1 MLPRQLSI
9 ALIALVAPACAL
21 AAPAPP
27 PAATPLAPAAQF
39 FDLDQVRLGPGPF
52 QTAQETDEA
61 YLLKLEPDR
70 FLAWFR
76 KEAGLTPKAKVYGGW
91 ESLGVAGHDGGH
103 YMSALAQ
110 MYAATGNPEFK
121 RRADYMVGELALCQ
135 QANGNGYVAAIPNGK
150 KIFAEIKVGDI
161 NTPGNLNGGWVPWY
175 TIHKELAGLL
185 DVYHYCHNDQ
195 ALFVAKK
202 FGDWIG
208 DEIGG
213 LNHDQMQHM
222 LEIEHGGMTEALA
235 NLYGDTGDARYL
247 ALAER
252 FRHDKV
258 FVPLAAD
265 QDILTGLHANTQI
278 PKFIG
283 YERVYELT
291 GDAEWHAAAENFWKT
306 VTENRAWV
314 IGGNSENEH
323 FFAPTAF
330 EAQMNDTV
338 GPESCNSYNMLKLTE
353 HLFEYHPD
361 ARVMDYYERTL
372 YNHILSTIRP
382 HQDGFVYYTSM
393 SPGSYRSYSTDFN
406 DFWCCVGT
414 GMENHAKYGK
424 AIYAHE
430 GDGKLLVNLFIAS
443 TLNWPDAGL
452 KVDQKTTFP
461 EEPGSTLVFH
471 ATTPKPMEVD
481 VRYPGWVA
489 PGALKLTINGQPQ
502 TVTAS
507 PGEYAA
513 ITRTWKDGDTLRVE
527 TPMMLHTEMLP
538 HSTDYVAIL
547 DGPLVLA
554 GKLGLEGLTEKDF
567 VNQRMD
573 GRKRLP
579 QPPVIVRPIDEIVA
593 HMEPVAGQPLTFR
606 SVGLIQPRDV
616 RFVPFYKLFNER
628 YTVYWKDTAAPAT
641 PPVVTSAAP

>member
-1 MLPRQLSI
+1 MLFRL
-9 ALIALVAPACAL
+9 LTLVALATPGPAL
-21 AAPAPP
+21 AAPNPP
-27 PAATPLAPAAQF
+27 PASAPVASRAEF
-39 FDLDQVRLGPGPF
+39 FDLGQVRLSPGPF
-52 QTAQETDEA
+52 LTAQETDEA

-76 KEAGLTPKAKVYGGW
+76 REAGLTPKARVYGGW
-91 ESLGVAGHDGGH
+91 ESVGVAGHAGSH
-103 YMSALAQ
+103 YLSALAQ

-121 RRADYMVGELALCQ
+121 RRADYMVSELALCQ
-135 QANGNGYVAAIPNGK
+135 QANGRGYLAAIPNGK
-150 KIFAEIKVGDI
+150 KIFAEIKAGQI

-175 TIHKELAGLL
+175 TLHKEFAGLL
-185 DVYHYCHNDQ
+185 DAYQYCHNDQ
-195 ALFVAKK
+195 ALDVARKL
-202 FGDWIG
+202 GNWVG

-213 LNHDQMQHM
+213 LSHDQMQHM

-235 NLYGDTGDARYL
+235 NLYGYTRDSKYL

-252 FRHDKV
+252 FRHDQV
-258 FVPLAAD
+258 FLPLARND
-265 QDILTGLHANTQI
+265 DMLTGLHANTQI

-291 GDAEWHAAAENFWKT
+291 GDAEWHAAADNFWNT
-306 VTENRAWV
+306 VTGNRAWV

-323 FFAPTAF
+323 FFAPAAF

-353 HLFEYHPD
+353 HLFAAHPD
-361 ARVMDYYERTL
+361 ARAMDYYERTL
-372 YNHILSTIRP
+372 YNHILATVRP

-414 GMENHAKYGK
+414 GMENHARYGK

-443 TLNWPDAGL
+443 TLDWPQAGL
-452 KVDQKTTFP
+452 KLEQKTTFP
-461 EEPGSTLVFH
+461 EEQGSTLVFH
-471 ATTPKPMEVD
+471 AAVPRPLEID

-489 PGALKLTINGQPQ
+489 PGALQLSVNGQPQ
-502 TVTAS
+502 VVAAHS
-507 PGEYAA
+507 GQYAA
-513 ITRTWKDGDTLRVE
+513 ISRTWREGDTLRIE
-527 TPMMLHTEMLP
+527 TPMTLHLEMLP

-554 GKLGLEGLTEKDF
+554 GKLGLEGLTDRDF

-573 GRKRLP
+573 AAKRLP
-579 QPPVIVRPIDEIVA
+579 QPPVITRPLDEIAA
-593 HMEPVAGQPLTFR
+593 HLKPVDGQPLTFQ
-606 SVGLIQPRDV
+606 SEDLIHPRDV
-616 RFVPFYKLFNER
+616 RFVPFYKLYNER
-628 YTVYWKDTAAPAT
+628 YTVYWKDTAASPA
-641 PPVVTSAAP
+641 VTSAAP